1 MSGVFRDA
9 EIHGTFNGKVKIFSF
24 DVDNS
29 SKDQKCLKASG
40 CSKLLYITLNIKQVL
55 HRQEP
60 AINIIAH

>member
-9 EIHGTFNGKVKIFSF
+9 EIHSSCNGKVKSFSY
-24 DVDNS
+24 DIGNS

-55 HRQEP
+55 YRQEP
-60 AINIIAH
+60 VINIIAH